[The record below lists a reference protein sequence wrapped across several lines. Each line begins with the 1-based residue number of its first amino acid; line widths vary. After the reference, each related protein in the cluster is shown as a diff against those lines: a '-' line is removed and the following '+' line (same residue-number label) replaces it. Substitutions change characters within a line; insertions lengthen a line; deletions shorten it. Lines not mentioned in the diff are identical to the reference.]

1 MREPS
6 KELLR
11 NMYLTMWLIRR
22 FEEKAG
28 ELFTTGVLKKGGVH
42 SSVGQEAVAVGVC
55 SALRKDDWITSTHRG
70 HGHHIAKGA
79 NLRRLISELLGRE
92 DGYCKGRGGS
102 MHVAAFEVGSLGAY
116 AVVGEGVPIGTG
128 AALSMYLQGIDRVVA
143 SFFGDGGLGQG
154 AVHEAL
160 NLASIWTLPIVFVCE
175 NNRIAVSTR
184 TEETVAAS
192 RHLET
197 LAKAHAMEGHS
208 IDGQD
213 VLLIYRT
220 ARTAIERA
228 RRGEGPTLI
237 DCRTYRF
244 EGHYYGE
251 PQVYRTR
258 EEIEEMRRTQDPI
271 AKFESYLIGQSILS
285 KRQLKELQELASE
298 QVEDA
303 AQYAQKSSEP
313 DPETYRRFVH
323 A

>member
-1 MREPS
+1 MREPN

-11 NMYLTMWLIRR
+11 KMYLTMWLIRR

-28 ELFTTGVLKKGGVH
+28 ELFATGVLRKGGVH

-55 SALRKDDWITSTHRG
+55 SALRKDDWMTSTHRG

-79 NLRRLISELLGRE
+79 NLRRLMAELLSRE

-116 AVVGEGVPIGTG
+116 AVVGQGVPIATG
-128 AALSMYLQGIDRVVA
+128 AALSERLCGSDRIVA
-143 SFFGDGGLGQG
+143 SFFGDGALGQG
-154 AVHEAL
+154 GVHEAL
-160 NLASIWTLPIVFVCE
+160 NLGSIWTLPIVFVCE
-175 NNRIAVSTR
+175 NNQIAVSTR
-184 TEETVAAS
+184 TDETVAAS
-192 RHLET
+192 RYIET
-197 LAKAHAMEGHS
+197 LAKAHGMEGHS
-208 IDGQD
+208 IDGQE
-213 VLLIYRT
+213 VLLVYRT
-220 ARTAIERA
+220 ARMAIERA

-271 AKFESYLIGQSILS
+271 AKFESYLIGQSIFS
-285 KRQLKELQELASE
+285 KTELKELEQMASD

-303 AQYAQKSSEP
+303 AEYAQKSSEP
-313 DPETYRRFVH
+313 DPETYARFVY

>member
-1 MREPS
+1 
-6 KELLR
+6 
-11 NMYLTMWLIRR
+11 MYLTMWLIRY

-28 ELFTTGVLKKGGVH
+28 ELFATGVLKKGGVH

-79 NLRRLISELLGRE
+79 NLRKLMAELLGRE

-102 MHVAAFEVGSLGAY
+102 MHVAAFEIGSLGAY
-116 AVVGEGVPIGTG
+116 AVVGEGVPIGSG
-128 AALSMYLQGIDRVVA
+128 AALSMRLQGSDQVVA
-143 SFFGDGGLGQG
+143 SFFGDGALGQG

-160 NLASIWTLPIVFVCE
+160 NLASVWKLPIIFVCE

-192 RHLET
+192 RRLEA
-197 LAKAHAMEGHS
+197 LAKVHGMEGHS

-213 VLLIYRT
+213 VLLVYRT
-220 ARTAIERA
+220 AQTAIERA
-228 RRGEGPTLI
+228 RRGEGPTLL
-237 DCRTYRF
+237 DCWTYRF

-251 PQVYRTR
+251 PQIYRTR
-258 EEIEEMRRTQDPI
+258 EEIEEMRQSQDPI
-271 AKFESYLIGQSILS
+271 AKFESYLINQAIFF
-285 KRQLKELQELASE
+285 KKELKELQEMASD

-303 AQYAQKSSEP
+303 AEYAQKSNEP
-313 DPETYRRFVH
+313 DPETYRRFVY

>member
-1 MREPS
+1 
-6 KELLR
+6 
-11 NMYLTMWLIRR
+11 MYLTMWLIRH

-28 ELFTTGVLKKGGVH
+28 ELFATGVLKKGGVH
-42 SSVGQEAVAVGVC
+42 PSVGQEAVAVGVC

-79 NLRRLISELLGRE
+79 NLQRLMAELLGRE

-102 MHVAAFEVGSLGAY
+102 MHVAAFEIGSLGAY
-116 AVVGEGVPIGTG
+116 AVVGEGVPIGSG
-128 AALSMYLQGIDRVVA
+128 AALSMRLQGSDQVVA
-143 SFFGDGGLGQG
+143 SFFGDGALGQG

-160 NLASIWTLPIVFVCE
+160 NLASVWKLPIIFVCE

-192 RHLET
+192 RRLEA
-197 LAKAHAMEGHS
+197 LAKVHGMEGHS

-213 VLLIYRT
+213 VLLVYRT
-220 ARTAIERA
+220 AQTAIERA
-228 RRGEGPTLI
+228 RRGEGPTLL
-237 DCRTYRF
+237 DCWTYRF

-258 EEIEEMRRTQDPI
+258 EEIEDMRRSQDPI
-271 AKFESYLIGQSILS
+271 AKFESYLINQAIFF
-285 KRQLKELQELASE
+285 KKELKELQEMASD

-303 AQYAQKSSEP
+303 AEYAQKSNEP
-313 DPETYRRFVH
+313 DPETYRRFVY